1 MTADN
6 RYIARYIR
14 SKFDYS
20 PATGRLKR
28 VAKGRGARVG
38 LDVGYIEAKSGYR
51 RIYVCGRLRQASAV
65 VWAWHNGV
73 LPEEDLVHINGDFAD
88 DRIENLAK
96 RSSLRRPVQVAMA
109 LAPDEQPET
118 MLGDL
123 QGALNTGIYQITN
136 IKNGRRY
143 VGSAVN
149 ISKRWRE
156 HLRQLEAGNHHSRFM
171 QRCWD
176 KHGGECFVF
185 RVLICCSVES
195 LLWYEQRALDALRPE
210 YNSAPKAGSKLG
222 YKHSAESRKKMS
234 ASRPK
239 DFSPMTGKS
248 HSEETKRRISK
259 AKTGVKQCPEAVARR
274 AASLRALNGRHSAK
288 KFTEAQILEIRSR
301 ADAGEKNIALA
312 REFGV
317 ADSVICEIKKRRAYR
332 WVADGQQVVGG
343 IDS

>member
-1 MTADN
+1 MTADS

-14 SKFDYS
+14 SKFEYS

-38 LDVGYIEAKSGYR
+38 VEVGHIETKSGYR
-51 RIYVCGRLRQASAV
+51 RIHVCGRLRQASAV
-65 VWAWHNGV
+65 VWAWHHGA
-73 LPEEDLVHINGDFAD
+73 LPGEDLIHINGDFAD

-109 LAPDEQPET
+109 LVPDEQPET

-136 IKNGRRY
+136 IKNGRKY

-156 HLRQLEAGNHHSRFM
+156 HLRQLEDGKHHSRFM
-171 QRCWD
+171 QRCWN

-185 RVLICCSVES
+185 RVILCCGVES
-195 LLWYEQRALDALRPE
+195 LIWYEQRAMDSISPE
-210 YNSAPKAGSKLG
+210 YNSNPTAGSMLG
-222 YKHSAESRKKMS
+222 HKHSAATRKRMS
-234 ASRPK
+234 ESRPK
-239 DFSPMTGKS
+239 GFSPMTGKS
-248 HSEETKRRISK
+248 HSEETKRKIS
-259 AKTGVKQCPEAVARR
+259 ATKTGVKQCPSVVAQR
-274 AASLRALNGRHSAK
+274 AASILALKGRHSAK
-288 KFTEAQILEIRSR
+288 KFNEAQIIEIRAR
-301 ADAGEKNIALA
+301 ADAGEKNVALA

-317 ADSVICEIKKRRAYR
+317 ADSVICEIKKRRSYR
-332 WVADGQQVVGG
+332 WVADGQKVVGG
-343 IDS
+343 IDA